1 MAPNITG
8 NIGMDG
14 ESLRRA
20 VAADPNLFAKLQNI
34 VASLTSGGGDPA
46 QATKITGNVGLEP
59 AVSGSVRVAGGAGS
73 PGVTMSGGGGG
84 GGTRPPVTGSGADAP
99 LPSGRGGGT
108 SSIPN
113 PRTGVPA
120 PNQVTGAG
128 FEGLLNQLRTGV
140 GANRGLLGKAARYGP
155 GAGRTLEEFGK
166 GNYLEALG
174 SAGGMVAAGAGVK
187 ALAAGIPAV
196 GLPGMLAKGGL
207 YAAGSLLGSDIGANL
222 AGGVG
227 KLFGIGGQAAQDAAG
242 AADRRTMAEGK
253 SPTGLPG
260 TGGKGLE
267 SLTFEQLQELIRMQ
281 GSGLLESASPIINR
295 NRNAEM
301 SRTLQLNQQVGQLT
315 GALNQQKYMADLA
328 LGAQSEAGATTRTM
342 LTAPNPYASSAFQYR
357 G

>member
-1 MAPNITG
+1 LVKQLGTVQEL
-8 NIGMDG
+8 DVLLK
-14 ESLRRA
+14 SLEK
-20 VAADPNLFAKLQNI
+20 VI
-34 VASLTSGGGDPA
+34 
-46 QATKITGNVGLEP
+46 I
-59 AVSGSVRVAGGAGS
+59 
-73 PGVTMSGGGGG
+73 
-84 GGTRPPVTGSGADAP
+84 
-99 LPSGRGGGT
+99 
-108 SSIPN
+108 
-113 PRTGVPA
+113 
-120 PNQVTGAG
+120 
-128 FEGLLNQLRTGV
+128 LR
-140 GANRGLLGKAARYGP
+140 L
-155 GAGRTLEEFGK
+155 
-166 GNYLEALG
+166 LG

-187 ALAAGIPAV
+187 ALAAVPFRLSLV
-196 GLPGMLAKGGL
+196 FPGMLAKGGL
-207 YAAGSLLGSDIGANL
+207 YAAGSLIGSDVGAKL

-242 AADRRTMAEGK
+242 AADRRTMTEGK

-281 GSGLLESASPIINR
+281 GAGLLESASPIINR

-301 SRTLQLNQQVGQLT
+301 SRTMQLNQQVGQLT

>member
-1 MAPNITG
+1 MASNITG
-8 NIGMDG
+8 NVGMEG

-20 VAADPNLFAKLQNI
+20 VAADPNLLTQLQNLI
-34 VASLTSGGGDPA
+34 ASFTSGGGDPA

-59 AVSGSVRVAGGAGS
+59 AVSGSVRLAGGAGS

-120 PNQVTGAG
+120 SNQVTGAG
-128 FEGLLNQLRTGV
+128 FEALLNQLRTGV

-155 GAGRTLEEFGK
+155 GAG
-166 GNYLEALG
+166 
-174 SAGGMVAAGAGVK
+174 
-187 ALAAGIPAV
+187 
-196 GLPGMLAKGGL
+196 
-207 YAAGSLLGSDIGANL
+207 
-222 AGGVG
+222 
-227 KLFGIGGQAAQDAAG
+227 DAAG

-281 GSGLLESASPIINR
+281 GAGLLESASPIINR

-301 SRTLQLNQQVGQLT
+301 SRTMQLNQQVGQLT

-342 LTAPNPYASSAFQYR
+342 LTASNPYAASAFQYR

>member
-8 NIGMDG
+8 NIGMEG

-84 GGTRPPVTGSGADAP
+84 GTRPPVTGSGADAP
-99 LPSGRGGGT
+99 LPPGRGGGT

-301 SRTLQLNQQVGQLT
+301 SRTMQLNQQVGQLT

-342 LTAPNPYASSAFQYR
+342 LTASNPYAASAFQYR